1 MVKSNRALTYFLA
14 QFKFAPKIISRVFRS
29 EEEGLMVRC
38 DRGVV
43 GSRVLRG
50 EAALVL
56 SPMRSLTR

>member
-1 MVKSNRALTYFLA
+1 
-14 QFKFAPKIISRVFRS
+14 
-29 EEEGLMVRC
+29 MVRC